1 MSSAH
6 GNMRVGDLYHF
17 QMYHEGPLQTNST
30 VNSDYGAPDATNYFN
45 SANSAPRAEKCVAI
59 LTHRRKR
66 TNFTQQQIEVLE
78 KVYSD
83 TKYPDIYLRERLEAL
98 TGLPESR
105 IQVWFQNRRAK
116 SRRQVGSSGSLK
128 VPTPPAASPFSQLQ
142 SRMAPEKVY
151 DNNHGAEAQRIGGFG
166 LEDSFRPSIHQS
178 TDDPHRTSMPAK
190 PSSYEHTP
198 VSCLYDKEGSRA
210 KPDQMQRHKLSVN
223 VPCCNVHLYPKENEH
238 QPKMEANMPAN
249 QGPKVLVE
257 YDNFPPNKT
266 IGPEMKVVIPP
277 IPSQNNFSRSSP
289 KNNGC
294 QIQYP
299 RVMSAGDRFSHF
311 SPIHATEAQDFTDS
325 DSDWESDALAG
336 FGGFM

>member
-1 MSSAH
+1 MSSVH
-6 GNMRVGDLYHF
+6 GNMRVGDLNHF
-17 QMYHEGPLQTNST
+17 QMYHDGPLQINSMG
-30 VNSDYGAPDATNYFN
+30 NSDYGSTDVANYFN
-45 SANSAPRAEKCVAI
+45 SANSAPRADKCVAI

-116 SRRQVGSSGSLK
+116 SRRQVGSSVSMK
-128 VPTPPAASPFSQLQ
+128 VANPPAAGPFSQLQ
-142 SRMAPEKVY
+142 SRMGPEKVY
-151 DNNHGAEAQRIGGFG
+151 DNNHGAEAHRIAGFG
-166 LEDSFRPSIHQS
+166 LEDSFRPTLHQN
-178 TDDPHRTSMPAK
+178 TDDPHRTSMPTK
-190 PSSYEHTP
+190 SSSYEHTA
-198 VSCLYDKEGSRA
+198 VSCIYDKEGTRV
-210 KPDQMQRHKLSVN
+210 KPGQTQRRELSVN
-223 VPCCNVHLYPKENEH
+223 VPCCNIHLYPKENEH
-238 QPKMEANMPAN
+238 QLKMEANMSAN
-249 QGPKVLVE
+249 QGAKVLVE

-277 IPSQNNFSRSSP
+277 IPTQKNFSRSSP
-289 KNNGC
+289 KDNGC

-299 RVMSAGDRFSHF
+299 HVRAVGDRFSHF

-325 DSDWESDALAG
+325 DSDWENEAMAG

>member
-1 MSSAH
+1 MSAVH
-6 GNMRVGDLYHF
+6 GNLRVGDLNPF
-17 QMYHEGPLQTNST
+17 QMYHEGSMHLNNI
-30 VNSDYGAPDATNYFN
+30 VNPATDYGATDTTSYFN
-45 SANSAPRAEKCVAI
+45 PTNPVPRADRCVAL

-116 SRRQVGSSGSLK
+116 SRRQVGSSVSVK
-128 VPTPPAASPFSQLQ
+128 VTNAPTGFTQLQ
-142 SRMAPEKVY
+142 GRMGPEQVY
-151 DNNHGAEAQRIGGFG
+151 DNNRGPETHRMGSYT
-166 LEDSFRPSIHQS
+166 LEDSFRPTMHKNPE
-178 TDDPHRTSMPAK
+178 DAHRTSVPAK
-190 PSSYEHTP
+190 PSSYENASVP
-198 VSCLYDKEGSRA
+198 CIYDKEGARM
-210 KPDQMQRHKLSVN
+210 KPEQIRDELSVQ
-223 VPCCNVHLYPKENEH
+223 VPCSNVHLFQKETEHPKV
-238 QPKMEANMPAN
+238 QTRMSDN

-277 IPSQNNFSRSSP
+277 IPTQNSFSRSSP
-289 KNNGC
+289 KDAGC
-294 QIQYP
+294 QVQYP
-299 RVMSAGDRFSHF
+299 QVMATGDKFHHF
-311 SPIHATEAQDFTDS
+311 SPIHAADAQDFSDS
-325 DSDWESDALAG
+325 DSDWEHGAMG